1 MQISKD
7 PAVNLQ
13 WLFDT
18 ETDNKMKITWSKF
31 SLQHNLNHH
40 YNKRIK
46 ELESQVKW
54 LEMQME
60 NVEDWIRL
68 QKKSET
74 TEQLKWYFWGH

>member
-13 WLFDT
+13 WLFDS
-18 ETDNKMKITWSKF
+18 ETDNRMRITWSKF
-31 SLQHNLNHH
+31 RLQHDLNHH
-40 YNKRIK
+40 YNDRIK

-74 TEQLKWYFWGH
+74 TEQLKWYFWGD

>member
-1 MQISKD
+1 MQTSKD

-13 WLFDT
+13 WLFDS
-18 ETDNKMKITWSKF
+18 ETDNRMRITWSKF
-31 SLQHNLNHH
+31 RLQHDLNHH

-68 QKKSET
+68 QKKLET
-74 TEQLKWYFWGH
+74 TEQMKWYLRGH

>member
-7 PAVNLQ
+7 SEKNLE
-13 WLFDT
+13 WLYDI
-18 ETDNKMKITWSKF
+18 ETDNKVKITWSKF

-40 YNKRIK
+40 YNDRIK

-74 TEQLKWYFWGH
+74 TEQLKWYFWGD